1 MYLNQQTSISKIVI
15 SIPINLKRR
24 EEIFE
29 ALFNE
34 YGTNYLFLEDIFQD
48 VTTNQYCLITISDRD
63 FYSST
68 NHGYGYGLFTN
79 YNKVNYTPKTPL
91 ANSFAFLGQNK
102 ISENVLKEIDNYQ
115 QIIYLTSLD
124 VGYNYCLQ
132 IAKFAQIILSLGG
145 IAVKVESAGIA
156 HQADHWLAHY
166 HSQDI
171 FDIYS
176 LFVVLIEGDDYYYS
190 CGMHNFGMADVI
202 LDLDEEM
209 SLAIYVLNVFNYYR
223 LTEFPIIKEGQ
234 TFQPDI
240 TSPIYRM
247 HSTFNIIQADNSLLF
262 NPYGQWHLK
271 RFSS

>member
-1 MYLNQQTSISKIVI
+1 MYLNQQTSASKIVI
-15 SIPINLKRR
+15 SIPINLKCR
-24 EEIFE
+24 EEIVE
-29 ALFNE
+29 ALFDQ
-34 YGTNYLFLEDIFQD
+34 YGTNYLFLEDIFLE
-48 VTTNQYCLITISDRD
+48 VTTKQYCFIKISDRD
-63 FYSST
+63 LYSFT
-68 NHGYGYGLFTN
+68 NHGYSLLTTN
-79 YNKVNYTPKTPL
+79 KIKYTPRTEL

-115 QIIYLTSLD
+115 QIVYLTSLH

-132 IAKFAQIILSLGG
+132 IAKFSQIILSLGG
-145 IAVKVESAGIA
+145 IALKVESAGIA

-202 LDLDEEM
+202 VDLEEEM

-223 LTEFPIIKEGQ
+223 LTEFPIIKQGQ

-240 TSPIYRM
+240 TSPIYQM
-247 HSTFNIIQADNSLLF
+247 HSRSNIIADNNLLF